1 MKKNIMME
9 NKIKKLRSTAE
20 SIRLKTFKAIVGAGG
35 GHFGGSLSVVE
46 ILTVLYFE
54 VMNIDPKD
62 PDKSNRD
69 RLILSKGHAGP
80 ALYTTLASRGYFP
93 LDDLKDLDQPLSKFP
108 KHVDR
113 LKLKGVDVSSGALGM
128 GLSIAAGMAISI
140 KVAKEDTYVYVIL
153 GDGEINSGQI
163 WEAAMVAAKYRL
175 GNIIAILDRNNCQI
189 DGPAEEVM
197 PMEPL
202 TDKWT
207 SFGWN
212 VIDADGHD
220 IASLL
225 SSIEKAKENKDSP
238 NIIFANTIKGCGV
251 SLMEGK
257 WQWHSGRVTEE
268 EFNICIAELEA
279 RL

>member
-1 MKKNIMME
+1 MME

-20 SIRLKTFKAIVGAGG
+20 SIRLNTFKAIAGAGG

-113 LKLKGVDVSSGALGM
+113 LRLKGIDVSSGALGM

-140 KVAKEDTYVYVIL
+140 KVAKEDMGRVI
-153 GDGEINSGQI
+153 GKGGRVANSI
-163 WEAAMVAAKYRL
+163 RVLLRVAAAREGKR
-175 GNIIAILDRNNCQI
+175 
-189 DGPAEEVM
+189 
-197 PMEPL
+197 
-202 TDKWT
+202 
-207 SFGWN
+207 
-212 VIDADGHD
+212 
-220 IASLL
+220 ASLD
-225 SSIEKAKENKDSP
+225 IVEP
-238 NIIFANTIKGCGV
+238 
-251 SLMEGK
+251 
-257 WQWHSGRVTEE
+257 
-268 EFNICIAELEA
+268 
-279 RL
+279 